1 MSTPARRS
9 RPAAVTRW
17 DPFVEFEDLYSR
29 MGQLFQSSFGDIP
42 MQAGPAGW
50 APLTDVTETDDA
62 YMVELELPGVKRDQI
77 NVELSDR
84 QLVVS
89 GEVKEEEKEG
99 VRRRRARRYG
109 RFEYRTLLPGE
120 ADADKVT
127 ASLSDGVLTVTVPKA
142 TAAKPRKVEITEK

>member
-9 RPAAVTRW
+9 RPAVTRW
-17 DPFVEFEDLYSR
+17 DPFAEFEDIYNR
-29 MGQLFQSSFGDIP
+29 MGQLFQSSFGDI
-42 MQAGPAGW
+42 QASPAGW

-62 YMVELELPGVKRDQI
+62 YVVELEVPGVKRDQI

-89 GEVKEEEKEG
+89 GEVKEDEKKEG
-99 VRRRRARRYG
+99 VRRRRTRRYG

-120 ADADKVT
+120 ADADKVS

-142 TAAKPRKVEITEK
+142 TAAKPRKVEITGG

>member
-1 MSTPARRS
+1 MSTPARRG
-9 RPAAVTRW
+9 RQAVTRW
-17 DPFVEFEDLYSR
+17 DPFAEFEDLYSR
-29 MGQLFQSSFGDIP
+29 MGQLFQSGFGDIP
-42 MQAGPAGW
+42 IHAGPAGW

-89 GEVKEEEKEG
+89 GEVKEEDKEGG
-99 VRRRRARRYG
+99 VRRRRSRRYG

-142 TAAKPRKVEITEK
+142 TAAKPRKVEITGG